1 MLAFTTH
8 NDDERRT
15 ERLEQRLS
23 PRAKEIIEH
32 AAALQGVT
40 PSDFARS
47 HTIQA
52 ANETISR
59 MEVTR
64 LAAED
69 RDAFLRAFDDE
80 SPNEALI
87 DIFELHAQVTERTAE
102 HA

>member
-1 MLAFTTH
+1 MLAFKTH
-8 NDDERRT
+8 NDEDRRT

-40 PSDFARS
+40 PSEFARS
-47 HTIQA
+47 HTMLA
-52 ANETISR
+52 AQQTISR

-69 RDAFLRAFDDE
+69 RKAFLQAFDDE
-80 SPNEALI
+80 RSNEALI
-87 DIFELHAQVTERTAE
+87 DIFEMHAQVTAQSAERA
-102 HA
+102 